1 MQPISPNEP
10 NCGEPTDPSGPRPS
24 RRFRRH
30 PDDPHEPLVGHEVA
44 AEYMNVKPATLH
56 QWNYR
61 HIGPKSYK
69 LGKHRLYR
77 LSDLDSFIAARA
89 TPGGDAA

>member
-1 MQPISPNEP
+1 
-10 NCGEPTDPSGPRPS
+10 
-24 RRFRRH
+24 
-30 PDDPHEPLVGHEVA
+30 
-44 AEYMNVKPATLH
+44 MNVKPATLH